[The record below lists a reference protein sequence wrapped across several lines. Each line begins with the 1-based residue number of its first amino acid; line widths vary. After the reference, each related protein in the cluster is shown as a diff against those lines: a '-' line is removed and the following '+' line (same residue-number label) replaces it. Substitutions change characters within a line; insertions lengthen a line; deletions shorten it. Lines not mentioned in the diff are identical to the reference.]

1 MNDPAKLT
9 IKKRVLQRRV
19 ATVMP
24 HVTNRR
30 QRTSTQ
36 LVLYAPQK
44 SAKHRV
50 DAQKK
55 YQKRAH
61 ACRRVR
67 SLEAILLAT
76 LVAMTIDDLVNQLRD
91 AVASQSGAGADL
103 QKNLR
108 ATLSAGLAKLDVV
121 TRQEF
126 EIQRE
131 MLDALRK
138 QVDELTAQVSAY
150 DEKSS
155 KNR

>member
-1 MNDPAKLT
+1 VQNTA
-9 IKKRVLQRRV
+9 
-19 ATVMP
+19 
-24 HVTNRR
+24 
-30 QRTSTQ
+30 
-36 LVLYAPQK
+36 
-44 SAKHRV
+44 V

-55 YQKRAH
+55 YQKRAR
-61 ACRRVR
+61 ACRRTR
-67 SLEAILLAT
+67 SLDATLLAT

-138 QVDELTAQVSAY
+138 QVDELTEQVSAY